1 MMLLAGLAPASCQQ
15 AVVPRLNKMLL
26 LLLLLLLLRLD
37 IQDNV
42 PPFESST
49 ALRILEE
56 NLGAPPSEVFASFD
70 ETPIAAASL
79 GQVRAVPGFGNGLWQ
94 VSLAFGP
101 SCQ

>member
-15 AVVPRLNKMLL
+15 AVVPRLNKML